1 MQQGTVPESTRSPAP
16 RDDERLAEVRR
27 RVAAIKGFYIHLIVF
42 VAVIVSLALLNAASG
57 DPWWVQ
63 WVLLGWGIGVLAH
76 ALAVFGRGSKL
87 VSEWGKRKIKGC
99 WKRNEP
105 ARTRPHK
112 GTPKR
117 QWPLPLQ
124 HGHFIARV

>member
-1 MQQGTVPESTRSPAP
+1 LQQGTVPESTRSPPP
-16 RDDERLAEVRR
+16 RDDERLAEARR

-63 WVLLGWGIGVLAH
+63 WVFLGWGIGVLAH

-87 VSEWGKRKIKGC
+87 VSEWEKRKIKELLEE
-99 WKRNEP
+99 K
-105 ARTRPHK
+105 
-112 GTPKR
+112 
-117 QWPLPLQ
+117 
-124 HGHFIARV
+124 